1 MSPNLTIFGII
12 RAIFQWTPTPHG
24 SFWKN
29 KVTINKNQS
38 LNWLSS
44 KRCTFGIILFF
55 LLLLVWR
62 MILHLDFFLLFLRI
76 NVSHSLQKI
85 KEKIVVT
92 QPFPRGL
99 TRLIWYNGCITI
111 LLLEKTKMIVSPV
124 VNSKQNYFSTLHK
137 MVSDISAIFSNIL
150 DTSALTIQTFKDCT

>member
-1 MSPNLTIFGII
+1 MDYYSTSWKFLKKQSDHQQESII
-12 RAIFQWTPTPHG
+12 NR
-24 SFWKN
+24 
-29 KVTINKNQS
+29 
-38 LNWLSS
+38 NWLHS